1 MLGSLKIFS
10 KKIDPLYKLYLKVM
24 NPENGITALN
34 VLKSF
39 SPFKPNSAGSYRVR
53 SALTISTINNV
64 FPSLENLLPFSSG
77 IAIPTLNVDQFMDDP
92 ENLRS
97 SLRLADSFNY
107 YGSDKS
113 TRHDYHKIY
122 GPILNDFSSIKKILE
137 VGLGTNNSDIVSTM
151 GSSGKPGASLR
162 AFRDFCPYADIY
174 GADIDSRILFQ
185 EERIETYYVDQLS
198 ITSLRELASNTGT
211 DFDLVIDDGLHSP
224 DANINTLVLGLS
236 IVKVNG
242 WVVIED
248 IGQTAGHQALW
259 VVTSTLLDQKRFKA
273 TLLKCKG
280 AFVLAV
286 QRIS

>member
-1 MLGSLKIFS
+1 MLGSLRS
-10 KKIDPLYKLYLKVM
+10 SLKKIDLLYKLYIKVM

-122 GPILNDFSSIKKILE
+122 GPILNDFSSI
-137 VGLGTNNSDIVSTM
+137 
-151 GSSGKPGASLR
+151 
-162 AFRDFCPYADIY
+162 
-174 GADIDSRILFQ
+174 
-185 EERIETYYVDQLS
+185 
-198 ITSLRELASNTGT
+198 
-211 DFDLVIDDGLHSP
+211 
-224 DANINTLVLGLS
+224 
-236 IVKVNG
+236 
-242 WVVIED
+242 
-248 IGQTAGHQALW
+248 
-259 VVTSTLLDQKRFKA
+259 
-273 TLLKCKG
+273 
-280 AFVLAV
+280 
-286 QRIS
+286 